1 MRSQLIMCRFL
12 IDDLLVS
19 FPYPHVYPEQYQYMK
34 ELKRILDSDVR
45 FRTSHFV
52 GACDS
57 GDAHRDRQ
65 DCVPALPDS
74 VLH

>member
-1 MRSQLIMCRFL
+1 VHPQLIFGRFL

-45 FRTSHFV
+45 PSRTINV
-52 GACDS
+52 
-57 GDAHRDRQ
+57 
-65 DCVPALPDS
+65 
-74 VLH
+74 